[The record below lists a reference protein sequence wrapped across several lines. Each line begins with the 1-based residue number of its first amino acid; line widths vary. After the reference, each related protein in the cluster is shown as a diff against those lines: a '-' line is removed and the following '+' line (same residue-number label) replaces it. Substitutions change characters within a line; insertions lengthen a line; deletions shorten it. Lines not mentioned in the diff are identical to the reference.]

1 MLRVLLAIWA
11 GKLAALALRALGR
24 AGTHVPGLVA
34 RKIHPGIIGAI
45 RHPARVIAVTGTN
58 GKTTVSNLL
67 AEALALQGLVVASNR
82 NGSNLAAGVTA
93 TLIGAV
99 SWTGKPKADIGVFE
113 MDERSAKLVLPGLAP
128 DILVGMNLTRDS
140 IKRNAHPAYIAWIV
154 SSALS
159 EKTTLVLNADDL
171 IICSLGTANNPR
183 VFFAVDKLPSDGT
196 RPRGAAVDV
205 AICPVCDTTLD
216 WDYWRF
222 NHIGKAVC
230 PTGDFR
236 SPEASYRA
244 RDIDSAGS
252 RLTLDLDG
260 DARSAQLINTN
271 IVNVYNEIAV
281 AATLDVLGV
290 DRKKIVA
297 VFDEIEPPTT
307 RFDTDRIGETA
318 IVRLLTKG
326 LVGVACSRAFEYL
339 ASFAGRKTAVLNID
353 EVSERTTD
361 VENTAWTYDADYEYL
376 ADDSLE
382 QIVVG
387 GVRRHDQAL
396 RLAIAGVDP
405 SRIVLVES
413 EVVAADVVD
422 VDGVAGLFNLHSV
435 HNAEITGNPVQQ
447 RLRERLG
454 AQRLGCQS

>member
-1 MLRVLLAIWA
+1 VLRVLLAIWA

-24 AGTHVPGLVA
+24 AGTHVPGIVA

-45 RHPARVIAVTGTN
+45 RHPARVVAVTGTN

-67 AEALALQGLVVASNR
+67 AEALTHQGLVVASNR

-99 SWTGKPKADIGVFE
+99 SWAGKPKADIGVFE

-171 IICSLGTANNPR
+171 IISSLGTENNPR
-183 VFFAVDKLPSDGT
+183 VFFAVDKLPTDGT
-196 RPRGAAVDV
+196 RPHGAAVDV
-205 AICPVCDTTLD
+205 AICPVCETTLD
-216 WDYWRF
+216 WNYWRF

-236 SPEASYRA
+236 SPDASYRA
-244 RDIDSAGS
+244 RDIDAAAGTLS
-252 RLTLDLDG
+252 LDLDG
-260 DARSAQLINTN
+260 DVRSAHLINTN

-290 DRKKIVA
+290 DRDKIVA

-307 RFDTDRIGETA
+307 RFDTERVGDTA

-376 ADDSLE
+376 ADDTLE

-396 RLAIAGVDP
+396 RLAIAGVDT

-413 EVVAADVVD
+413 EVDAADAVELKGAS
-422 VDGVAGLFNLHSV
+422 GVFNLHSV
-435 HNAEITGNPVQQ
+435 HNAEITGNPVQK

-454 AQRLGCQS
+454 ARS